1 MEELI
6 ESYLYK
12 NNKCPLPE
20 VGTLKVTN
28 IKAVA
33 WYAEK
38 KIVAPR
44 QQVNFS
50 DAVSSPEDFIS
61 FIAERESITGT
72 EAGQRLSK
80 YCEKLKNLRGQEESL
95 LSNTGRFFVNA
106 EGILVFKAKE
116 IPGLYMPPVHAEQ
129 VLHQEATHAM
139 VVGDKETNST
149 EMAAYFAEAANRRK
163 DNWWIYAIIFAVIGM
178 AAFMFY
184 LNRNGY
190 RLNQFGNE
198 EKIIPA
204 VRTNTYQL
212 TE

>member
-20 VGTLKVTN
+20 VGTLKVTS

-61 FIAERESITGT
+61 FIAEREKITGI
-72 EAGQRLSK
+72 EAGQLLSN
-80 YCEKLKNLRGQEESL
+80 YCKKLKNLHGQEESH

-106 EGILVFKAKE
+106 EGILVFKANE

-129 VLHQEATHAM
+129 VLHQEATHNM

-163 DNWWIYAIIFAVIGM
+163 DNWWLYALILAAIGI
-178 AAFMFY
+178 AACWFY
-184 LNRNGY
+184 FNQHGY
-190 RLNQFGNE
+190 QPNQFGND

-204 VRTNTYQL
+204 VTTNTYQL
-212 TE
+212 AE